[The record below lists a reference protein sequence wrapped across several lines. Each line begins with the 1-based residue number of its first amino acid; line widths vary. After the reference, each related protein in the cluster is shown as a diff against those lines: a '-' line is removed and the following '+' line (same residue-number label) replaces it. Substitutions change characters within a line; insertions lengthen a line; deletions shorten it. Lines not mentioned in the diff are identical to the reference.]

1 MIPLVLSE
9 SLESESYFKGVASA
23 ADTRSGSAPSSAFP
37 VDLSELDRA
46 ELESFHL
53 QLRGSYGS
61 LMRSRGQF
69 RGRALRLGEEI
80 REQGLQTFE
89 QSEELAQLREQLHQV
104 TSREAKLKAQT
115 YAMLEQVTD
124 VIEQLEDAGDELS
137 KGFGAYQLGKRR
149 PSGGSGS
156 YGASGLMAAGASMPQ
171 LIKGV
176 LHFLNRWRLA
186 KQRFAQLSSQRDS
199 LQGLLEDGDG

>member
-1 MIPLVLSE
+1 MVGHTSRALTALPMPGRALP
-9 SLESESYFKGVASA
+9 
-23 ADTRSGSAPSSAFP
+23 PSSAFP
-37 VDLSELDRA
+37 VDPSDLDRA
-46 ELESFHL
+46 ELESAYLH
-53 QLRGSYGS
+53 LRGSYGS

-69 RGRALRLGEEI
+69 RGRALRQGEEI

-89 QSEELAQLREQLHQV
+89 QSEELAKLREQLHQV
-104 TSREAKLKAQT
+104 TSREAQLKAQT

-137 KGFGAYQLGKRR
+137 KGFSAYQLGKRR
-149 PSGGSGS
+149 PGGGSGG
-156 YGASGLMAAGASMPQ
+156 YGSSGLMAAGASMPQ

-186 KQRFAQLSSQRDS
+186 RQRFAQLSSQRDS
-199 LQGLLEDGDG
+199 LQGFLEDGDG